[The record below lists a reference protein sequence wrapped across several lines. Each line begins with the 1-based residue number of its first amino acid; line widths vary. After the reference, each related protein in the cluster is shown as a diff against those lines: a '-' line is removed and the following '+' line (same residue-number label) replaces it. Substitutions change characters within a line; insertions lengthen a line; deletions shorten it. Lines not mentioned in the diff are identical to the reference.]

1 MDYYLSNLEILE
13 RCNLQLADLVKKT
26 RENNLELITTKRG
39 PKSIRVK
46 GKILHSLYDPLHEAE
61 QLALRTNLD
70 NDLVIV
76 FGFGLGYHVFEI
88 LKRVK
93 KETLI
98 IVFEESVAI
107 FKKALGELDLVEL
120 LNSPQVRLV
129 VGKDQVRIRE
139 DLQNWIRPEEVKGL
153 SLVEHPPSTA
163 LAPMYYVQVRKI
175 LYDVIHQKFQGMRT
189 RFTFQTLWMRNSIL
203 NLPQM
208 LTIPGVK
215 YLFNGFQDIP
225 AFLIGAGP
233 SLQKNIRELNLA
245 KGRSLLIATDTA
257 LKPLLSCRI
266 IPDII
271 LSCDA
276 QDKSMGDFEG
286 IGEIPS
292 VLVAA
297 TLAYPEI
304 LKAYQGPKILFTI
317 AQLQYTE
324 DGREIAKLASLARW
338 IEEITEPKGY
348 LQAGGSVST
357 LAFDLARNLGCDPI
371 VFIGHDLAFSGDRLY
386 TPGVDYI
393 KDYRYMKEY
402 MKPYMDSLGEREG
415 TPSFEAAYNRAVRE
429 GVVDCEFIKRRKL
442 FHVPSIDL
450 KGEVLTSD
458 AFYTYLRWFEDAIS
472 RIPNRTFINA
482 TEGGANIAG
491 TKVMRLVEVI
501 RRYCQDGAEIKLLNK
516 VASMRPSVDIKGAI
530 EILKGV
536 IANLEELSMVSHEL
550 IHSPF
555 DEGLKRID
563 ELINELRFVDI
574 FSRGKDLEFQWLEE
588 VSRELKALF
597 EGSLKNIETEE
608 IKDH

>member
-1 MDYYLSNLEILE
+1 MDYYLFNLEILQ
-13 RCNLQLADLVKKT
+13 RRNPQLANLVKET
-26 RENNLELITTKRG
+26 RENSLELIPTKRG
-39 PKSIRVK
+39 PKSIRIK
-46 GKILHSLYDPLHEAE
+46 GKILHSLYDPLREAE
-61 QLALRTNLD
+61 QLVLKVDLKK
-70 NDLVIV
+70 DLVVV
-76 FGFGLGYHVFEI
+76 FGFGLGYHIFEI

-98 IVFEESVAI
+98 IIFEENVAI
-107 FKKALGELDLVEL
+107 FKKALSESNLVEIL
-120 LNSPQVRLV
+120 DSPQVRLV
-129 VGKDQVRIRE
+129 VGKDLVQIRE
-139 DLQNWIRPEEVKGL
+139 DLQNWIKPEEVKDF
-153 SLVEHPPSTA
+153 SLVEHPSSIT
-163 LAPMYYVQVRKI
+163 LAPVYYAQVRRI
-175 LYDVIHQKFQGMRT
+175 LYDVIHEKFQGMRT
-189 RFTFQTLWMRNSIL
+189 RLTFQTLWIRNSIL

-215 YLFNGFQDIP
+215 YLFNGFQNIP

-286 IGEIPS
+286 VGEIPS
-292 VLVAA
+292 VLVAT
-297 TLAYPEI
+297 TLTYPEI
-304 LKAYQGPKILFTI
+304 LKVYQGPKILFTI

-371 VFIGHDLAFSGDRLY
+371 VFVGHDLAFSGDRLY

-402 MKPYMDSLGEREG
+402 MKPYMDSLGEVEG
-415 TPSFEAAYNRAVRE
+415 TPSFEAAYNQAVRE
-429 GVVDCEFIKRRKL
+429 GVVDREFIKRRKL

-450 KGEVLTSD
+450 KEEVLTSD

-472 RIPNRTFINA
+472 KIPDRTFINA
-482 TEGGANIAG
+482 TEGGANIVG
-491 TKVMRLVEVI
+491 TKVIRLAEVI
-501 RRYCQDGAEIKLLNK
+501 RQYCQDEVEIRLLNE
-516 VASMRPSVDIKGAI
+516 VANMRPSVDIKGAI

-563 ELINELRFVDI
+563 KLINELRFVDI
-574 FSRGKDLEFQWLEE
+574 FSRGKDLEFQWIEE
-588 VSRELKALF
+588 VSRELKTLF